1 MTCRPLFGGH
11 FRLIPH
17 PIITDELLESSPF
30 TRIAKDTQEM
40 QIHRMDENKLLFVIY
55 LKKKK
60 TSSFCVCV
68 FYSGEITTGYWL
80 PFRP

>member
-1 MTCRPLFGGH
+1 MHLQ
-11 FRLIPH
+11 
-17 PIITDELLESSPF
+17 EL
-30 TRIAKDTQEM
+30 